1 MERPDMTKENLF
13 RFLLCEGEIFGK
25 LLPDLWEYSDTQLE
39 YSHDYIQ
46 LMFPIDTV
54 SSVNRKAP
62 VVTEDDLLLCKERLP
77 QIRENM
83 RKSFR
88 RMLGFYGLMFDES
101 GEKIVPC
108 DDFDKKHIKW
118 IGVWNHNYLRI
129 TRILKSLCI
138 FGLSTEASAFLKVL
152 VELSK
157 EFPSMKKSCEEY
169 WVPALKT
176 NGHREG

>member
-1 MERPDMTKENLF
+1 MTDKKNELF
-13 RFLLCEGEIFGK
+13 KFLLCEGKIFGK
-25 LLPDLWEYSDTQLE
+25 FLPDIWEYSDTQLE
-39 YSHDYIQ
+39 CNHDYIQ
-46 LMFPIDTV
+46 LVFPIDTV
-54 SSVNRKAP
+54 SSVNGEAP
-62 VVTEDDLLLCKERLP
+62 IVNEDDLLLYQERLP

-88 RMLGFYGLMFDES
+88 RMLEFYGLMFDDS
-101 GEKIVPC
+101 GEKIVLC

-118 IGVWNHNYLRI
+118 IGVWSHNYLRI

-138 FGLSTEASAFLKVL
+138 FGLSMEASAFLEVL
-152 VELSK
+152 VELSNM
-157 EFPSMKKSCEEY
+157 FPSMKKSCEEY